1 MKKIFLILILLSNFI
16 SAQIIKSWHN
26 YSNLRA
32 VAQSC
37 LVDGVVW
44 AATDGGA
51 FSFYPNDS
59 TYQILTKSEGLLS
72 QNITAISS
80 DDENK
85 IWLGTNEG
93 YIIVYAPSTG
103 EIHSILEIYK
113 TDKSIKTIN
122 NITISGDTA
131 FVSTAFGL
139 SLINTKDYSFFD
151 SILKFGDFTSE
162 TPVTKVYLGSTIYV
176 ITQAGIAYKK
186 SAATNLTAPESWA
199 NMNVNSDIPA
209 SRVNSIVED
218 GNTIF
223 AATNKGL
230 LQMTDN
236 WKAYLYDDFEVFDI
250 IKKGIV
256 IYSLLNNTIHKNDG
270 TDQVILNSGNINYKH
285 FLLSGD
291 NKFYISSNKGLLIF
305 SDTSVKY
312 IFPNGPAANTIID
325 LTVDSDNNLWSATG
339 KNGEGVGVL
348 KFDGSNWSVNDK
360 MNNNVFTSN
369 DFHKVSSFSNEVY
382 FSTWGRGFVRYKNGS
397 YERFDAD
404 NTNLVGIPDNNKF
417 LVINDIKEDE
427 NGNAWILNYWAANKR
442 PISVLRPNGTFISY
456 ELGSSLPSSIINVKE
471 LVIDQYNTKWFTGD
485 LSGDVPTEGL
495 FYFNENG
502 TLENLNDDVWG
513 RLTEFN
519 GLRNRD
525 VKALAIDKFG
535 ELIVGT
541 SVGVDVIPNP
551 NTPGSIRNDQYFALR
566 QQTINAIA
574 VDAINQKW
582 FGTEKGVFLMSAD
595 GSSLIANYT
604 KSNSPLP
611 SDNIKSISIDVNNGI
626 VYVGTNFG
634 LSAISTLFIKPNE
647 NFSEISV
654 YPNPIT
660 LSDNSNSNLIIDGL
674 IADSEI
680 KVLDI
685 GGNLIDEFRSIG
697 GKTTYWN
704 CKDSNGKLIP
714 SGVYIIIAYDTEVN
728 QVGQAKVAVLRK

>member
-250 IKKGIV
+250 IKKGNV